1 MCFTDDI
8 TFINNIFNK
17 DFPLTHL
24 AYDIQVKIYQIQ
36 IRFENYFRNYFRIF
50 TITHINTEAVT
61 QTCSVK
67 KVFLEI
73 SENSQENTCTRVSF
87 LIKFQTQARPV
98 NFEKTFFHR
107 TPPVAASINSI
118 SLRDLSHNQ
127 LMKLVKNTRFHNQ
140 IAFTELNYHF
150 KMSLNFT
157 HTKKNILNE
166 YSISISNQSIISKRR
181 FDFKRKLRFKNS
193 ISNRVFISKSTLNF
207 VIEVGTLT

>member
-87 LIKFQTQARPV
+87 LIKFQT
-98 NFEKTFFHR
+98 
-107 TPPVAASINSI
+107 
-118 SLRDLSHNQ
+118 
-127 LMKLVKNTRFHNQ
+127 
-140 IAFTELNYHF
+140 
-150 KMSLNFT
+150 
-157 HTKKNILNE
+157 
-166 YSISISNQSIISKRR
+166 
-181 FDFKRKLRFKNS
+181 
-193 ISNRVFISKSTLNF
+193 
-207 VIEVGTLT
+207 

>member
-1 MCFTDDI
+1 MFCKKGVLRNFWKFTGKHLYQSL
-8 TFINNIFNK
+8 FFNK
-17 DFPLTHL
+17 VSDLGQACEFW
-24 AYDIQVKIYQIQ
+24 
-36 IRFENYFRNYFRIF
+36 
-50 TITHINTEAVT
+50 
-61 QTCSVK
+61 
-67 KVFLEI
+67 EI
-73 SENSQENTCTRVSF
+73 SKN
-87 LIKFQTQARPV
+87 
-98 NFEKTFFHR
+98 TFFHR
-107 TPPVAASINSI
+107 TPPVAASINSR

-166 YSISISNQSIISKRR
+166 YSISISNQSIISKQR

-207 VIEVGTLT
+207 VIKVGTLTWNLNSVLISILKIKFQFRHIDFRHLDQFWNRSCSILNYFT

>member
-73 SENSQENTCTRVSF
+73 SENSQENTCARDSF
-87 LIKFQTQARPV
+87 LIKLHARPATLLKKRLWHRYFPV
-98 NFEKTFFHR
+98 NFEKFLR
-107 TPPVAASINSI
+107 TPFFIEH
-118 SLRDLSHNQ
+118 LRWL
-127 LMKLVKNTRFHNQ
+127 LL
-140 IAFTELNYHF
+140 
-150 KMSLNFT
+150 
-157 HTKKNILNE
+157 
-166 YSISISNQSIISKRR
+166 
-181 FDFKRKLRFKNS
+181 
-193 ISNRVFISKSTLNF
+193 
-207 VIEVGTLT
+207 